1 MIKENSEKLT
11 VIMSVY
17 NASKFLAEAIESIL
31 NQSYKD
37 YFFYIIND
45 KSTDNSLDIILEY
58 AKKDSRIEVF
68 NFEENK
74 GQANAFNFAIKKV
87 TTPYIAIM
95 DADDISNSSRF
106 EKQLSF
112 LEKNTDISICGSWFT
127 IFGDIKTET
136 IKHFEKHEDIK
147 FNLLIGCYIGHPTV
161 MARTKSIK
169 TYEYNKSFNPM
180 EDYQLWSQMIYKH
193 KFHNI
198 QESLLDYRWHENNI
212 SKTANVNREKL
223 HKKIRFN
230 QLENLKITGNLE
242 ESEAYLLALQY
253 VPTENVHKILKI
265 FQAAHLIKSQNK
277 KLQVYNVEKLNQ
289 LINQNIVQIIK
300 EVRKFNFKL
309 LLEVTL
315 NHYELYKELTTKQKR
330 RFVKYCLHI

>member
-1 MIKENSEKLT
+1 MINENSEKLT
-11 VIMSVY
+11 VIMPVY

-31 NQSYKD
+31 NQSYRD

-74 GQANAFNFAIKKV
+74 GQSYIRNYAIKKA
-87 TTPYIAIM
+87 TTSYIALM

-106 EKQLSF
+106 EKQLGF
-112 LEKNTDISICGSWFT
+112 LEKNTEIDVCGSWFT
-127 IFGDIKTET
+127 IFGDIETET
-136 IKHFEKHEDIK
+136 IKHFENNDDLKV
-147 FNLLIGCYIGHPTV
+147 NLLIGCYIGNPTV
-161 MARTKSIK
+161 MARRESINL
-169 TYEYNKSFNPM
+169 YEFKKEFNPM
-180 EDYQLWSQMIYKH
+180 EDYQLWSEMIYKH

-253 VPTENVHKILKI
+253 VPTENIHKILKI

-277 KLQVYNVEKLNQ
+277 KLQIYNVEKLNQ

-300 EVRKFNFKL
+300 EVRKFSFKL
-309 LLEVTL
+309 LLEVSL
-315 NHYELYKELTTKQKR
+315 NHYELYKQLTTKQKR